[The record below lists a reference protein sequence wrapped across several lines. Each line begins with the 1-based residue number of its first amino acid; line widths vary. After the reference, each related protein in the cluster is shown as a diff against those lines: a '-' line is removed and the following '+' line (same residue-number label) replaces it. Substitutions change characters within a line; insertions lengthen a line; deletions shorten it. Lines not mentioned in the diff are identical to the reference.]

1 MPIKLE
7 FDDSALTPSR
17 STNFQCSE
25 TTFRQGGQQQAHGS
39 ESKNTLGAP
48 LQQGLHLATMP
59 AASLTAGL
67 QHYQSGVSLYNS
79 EIARQ
84 RAQAFI
90 FQRQQNV
97 QPVVAAQTIF
107 ERIQAASLLHNSH
120 QQQVVQTLPNNRS
133 SGSQMVPVRPQEPE
147 RYVTRQND
155 EAYSY
160 VGGKPSTS
168 HPYTGP
174 LKQSTT
180 NPPQV
185 DGPSDSSPSN
195 DPLPTIIISPP
206 VGSTVTGEDGAEDS
220 PNDADDS
227 SSADEEEFE
236 EVPGLLVCLYDKVS
250 KSRNRAMHKW
260 KCQFRG
266 GVLVMGEKEY
276 VFARANAE
284 LAW

>member
-17 STNFQCSE
+17 STNFQRLG
-25 TTFRQGGQQQAHGS
+25 TTFSQGGQQQAHGS
-39 ESKNTLGAP
+39 ESKNILGAP
-48 LQQGLHLATMP
+48 LQQGLHLATVP

-67 QHYQSGVSLYNS
+67 QHYQSGVSLYS
-79 EIARQ
+79 PEIARQ

-97 QPVVAAQTIF
+97 QPVVVAQTIL

-120 QQQVVQTLPNNRS
+120 QQQAVQTLPSNQF
-133 SGSQMVPVRPQEPE
+133 SGSQMVPIRPQEPE
-147 RYVTRQND
+147 RYVTRKNN

-160 VGGKPSTS
+160 VRDQLSTS
-168 HPYTGP
+168 HTYTGP
-174 LKQSTT
+174 LEQSTT
-180 NPPQV
+180 NQPQV
-185 DGPSDSSPSN
+185 GGPYDSSPSN

-206 VGSTVTGEDGAEDS
+206 VGSAVTGEDGAEDS

>member
-1 MPIKLE
+1 M
-7 FDDSALTPSR
+7 
-17 STNFQCSE
+17 
-25 TTFRQGGQQQAHGS
+25 
-39 ESKNTLGAP
+39 
-48 LQQGLHLATMP
+48 
-59 AASLTAGL
+59 
-67 QHYQSGVSLYNS
+67 
-79 EIARQ
+79 
-84 RAQAFI
+84 
-90 FQRQQNV
+90 
-97 QPVVAAQTIF
+97 QPVIAAQTIL

-120 QQQVVQTLPNNRS
+120 QQQAVQNLPNNQS
-133 SGSQMVPVRPQEPE
+133 SGSQILPIRPQEPE
-147 RYVTRQND
+147 KYITRQNG

-160 VGGKPSTS
+160 TGYQLPTS
-168 HPYTGP
+168 NSYTGS

-180 NPPQV
+180 NPPQL

-195 DPLPTIIISPP
+195 NPPPTITISPP
-206 VGSTVTGEDGAEDS
+206 VESTVTREDGAEDS

-250 KSRNRAMHKW
+250 KSRNKAMHKW
-260 KCQFRG
+260 RCQFRG